1 MTRHILYYYVHSKYY
16 DFHCINK
23 SVTTSCCKWYT
34 RVSLTCFEMEHG
46 ETVFTLTLSKSVSV
60 ALLNVS
66 V

>member
-1 MTRHILYYYVHSKYY
+1 
-16 DFHCINK
+16 
-23 SVTTSCCKWYT
+23 
-34 RVSLTCFEMEHG
+34 MEHG